1 MSSAMHE
8 ECGVFGIYAPGKDV
22 ARMTGFGL
30 QALQHRGQES
40 AGIAVGDGETVNVS
54 KDLGLVTQV
63 FDDDS
68 LNALVGD
75 VAIGHVRYSTSG
87 SKASWEAAQPH
98 MSAMGEVL
106 LALAH
111 NGTLTN
117 TNKLRARLIADGARL
132 YSSTDSEVAAKLIG
146 MYTERTNHLREGIRH
161 AMELM
166 EGAYAMV
173 LCTADGLYA
182 FRDPHGIR
190 PLCIGKLPDDA
201 GWVISSET
209 CGLDI
214 VGATYVRDVE
224 PGEVVRVNDEGLR
237 SFTAVEPARRAS
249 CVFEYVYF
257 ARPDSVIDGQSVY
270 QARRDTGRILA
281 RENPVEA
288 DLVLGVPDSGVPAAL
303 GYAAESGIEYTDGIV
318 KNRYVGRTFIQPTD
332 EMRQLGIRPVSY
344 THLMCIRDSPCGLHE
359 HHVVVRHRLLR
370 AVHSDNE
377 YAHRK
382 HDTVLHDED
391 LRTFYEGHPARVHGD
406 DRDVVGLH
414 LECGDGGHLCRHL
427 HLVPRHI
434 RG

>member
-146 MYTERTNHLREGIRH
+146 K
-161 AMELM
+161 
-166 EGAYAMV
+166 
-173 LCTADGLYA
+173 
-182 FRDPHGIR
+182 
-190 PLCIGKLPDDA
+190 IG
-201 GWVISSET
+201 
-209 CGLDI
+209 
-214 VGATYVRDVE
+214 
-224 PGEVVRVNDEGLR
+224 
-237 SFTAVEPARRAS
+237 RAS
-249 CVFEYVYF
+249 C
-257 ARPDSVIDGQSVY
+257 
-270 QARRDTGRILA
+270 
-281 RENPVEA
+281 RE
-288 DLVLGVPDSGVPAAL
+288 
-303 GYAAESGIEYTDGIV
+303 
-318 KNRYVGRTFIQPTD
+318 
-332 EMRQLGIRPVSY
+332 
-344 THLMCIRDSPCGLHE
+344 
-359 HHVVVRHRLLR
+359 
-370 AVHSDNE
+370 
-377 YAHRK
+377 
-382 HDTVLHDED
+382 
-391 LRTFYEGHPARVHGD
+391 RV
-406 DRDVVGLH
+406 
-414 LECGDGGHLCRHL
+414 
-427 HLVPRHI
+427 
-434 RG
+434 